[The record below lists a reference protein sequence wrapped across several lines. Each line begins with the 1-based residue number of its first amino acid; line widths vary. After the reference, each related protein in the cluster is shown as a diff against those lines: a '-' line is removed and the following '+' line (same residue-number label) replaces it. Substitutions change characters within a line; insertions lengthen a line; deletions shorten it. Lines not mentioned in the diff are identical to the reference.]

1 MHIVRIVR
9 GSRIISIAAISGAL
23 FLSAGTY
30 LHPMSADPNV
40 PSAAF
45 TEYAAD
51 HHWVA
56 SHLMQLLGIA
66 LMLAALILLSR
77 RMAGGPADAAA
88 TLGTAGAVASLAVAA
103 ALQAVDGVALNA
115 MVNTWAAASGQEKEV
130 LSQAAFAVRQI
141 EIGLASIASLLFGLT
156 VSIYGIALL
165 TDPRFPKWLGLL
177 AIAGGAPTAIA
188 GIVIAYTGFSAS
200 AMAINMP
207 AGSLL
212 LCWMV
217 ALGIYVWRRPAL

>member
-1 MHIVRIVR
+1 MPIMR
-9 GSRIISIAAISGAL
+9 GSRFIPVAAISGAL
-23 FLSAGTY
+23 FLFAGTY
-30 LHPMSADPNV
+30 LHPMGADPSV

-66 LMLAALILLSR
+66 LMVAALVLLSR

-103 ALQAVDGVALNA
+103 ALQAVDGVALKA
-115 MVNTWAAASGQEKEV
+115 MVDTWAAASGQEKEM
-130 LSQAAFAVRQI
+130 LFHAAFAVRQM
-141 EIGLASIASLLFGLT
+141 EIGLASIASMLFGLT

-165 TDPRFPKWLGLL
+165 TDARFPKWLGFM
-177 AIAGGAPTAIA
+177 AIAGGTPTAIA
-188 GIVIAYTGFSAS
+188 GIVIAYTGFSGL

-217 ALGIYVWRRPAL
+217 ALGIYVWKRPAL